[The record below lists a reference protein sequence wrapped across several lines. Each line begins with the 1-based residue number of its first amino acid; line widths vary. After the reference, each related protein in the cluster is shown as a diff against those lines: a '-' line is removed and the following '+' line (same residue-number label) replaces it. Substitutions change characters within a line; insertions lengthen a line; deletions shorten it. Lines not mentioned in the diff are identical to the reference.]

1 MFGNSIKNNYVY
13 SRKCYGPLRGVIFDW
28 SGTTIDKYSIAPVE
42 AFCKLFYYFGIKIT
56 PDEARKP
63 MGLKKDEHI
72 RMTLKNPSVSDRWY
86 SHYNKYPNEKD
97 VKNLYSKFVPLQKD
111 IIKDYCYVIPGTQK
125 TINDL
130 KKDYKLKIGLTTG
143 FTSDISNVILNEVNN
158 YGLLF
163 DSIVS
168 GDDVK
173 NGNRPN
179 PFMIYKNMENLNIS
193 PPECIVKVDDTTNG
207 IEEGLEAGC
216 WTVGVSRYSTYM
228 NIDNH
233 RHESKLGNKS
243 ILEKNEISKNI
254 LRRSCAH
261 YVVNDI
267 NEIPYVVKD
276 INYRLSKGEK
286 P

>member
-1 MFGNSIKNNYVY
+1 
-13 SRKCYGPLRGVIFDW
+13 
-28 SGTTIDKYSIAPVE
+28 
-42 AFCKLFYYFGIKIT
+42 
-56 PDEARKP
+56 
-63 MGLKKDEHI
+63 
-72 RMTLKNPSVSDRWY
+72 
-86 SHYNKYPNEKD
+86 
-97 VKNLYSKFVPLQKD
+97 
-111 IIKDYCYVIPGTQK
+111 
-125 TINDL
+125 
-130 KKDYKLKIGLTTG
+130 
-143 FTSDISNVILNEVNN
+143 
-158 YGLLF
+158 
-163 DSIVS
+163 
-168 GDDVK
+168 
-173 NGNRPN
+173 
-179 PFMIYKNMENLNIS
+179 MENLNIS